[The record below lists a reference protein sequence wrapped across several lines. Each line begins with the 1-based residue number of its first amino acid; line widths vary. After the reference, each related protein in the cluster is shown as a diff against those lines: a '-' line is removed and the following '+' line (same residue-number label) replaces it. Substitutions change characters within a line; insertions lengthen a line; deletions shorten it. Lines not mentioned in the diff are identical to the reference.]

1 MTDLNDFP
9 LEIKLRIDWSDLDV
23 YEHVNNVNIIRYLQS
38 ARVNIWEKS
47 GLYKSYKETNRGP
60 MLVSSKVDF
69 KKSLFYPGT
78 ITIKSRV
85 GYIKNSSFSLEHFI
99 IDESGEV
106 CIETKD
112 IAVCFDFNTEKTYQI
127 PAELRET
134 FERYSSN
141 KRKEI

>member
-47 GLYKSYKETNRGP
+47 GLYKSYKETLRGP
-60 MLVSSKVDF
+60 MLVSSKCDF
-69 KKSLFYPGT
+69 KKSLFYPGN
-78 ITIKSRV
+78 ITIKSKV
-85 GYIKNSSFSLEHFI
+85 GYIKNSSFSLEHLI
-99 IDESGEV
+99 INEKDEI
-106 CIETKD
+106 CIEARD

-127 PAELRET
+127 PADLRAI
-134 FERYSSN
+134 FESYSS

>member
-1 MTDLNDFP
+1 
-9 LEIKLRIDWSDLDV
+9 
-23 YEHVNNVNIIRYLQS
+23 
-38 ARVNIWEKS
+38 
-47 GLYKSYKETNRGP
+47 

>member
-1 MTDLNDFP
+1 MNVDDFP

-47 GLYKSYKETNRGP
+47 GLYKSYNETNRGP

-69 KKSLFYPGT
+69 KKSLFYPGN

-85 GYIKNSSFSLEHFI
+85 GYIKNSSFSLEHVI
-99 IDESGEV
+99 LNEKGEI
-106 CIETKD
+106 CIEARD
-112 IAVCFDFNTEKTYQI
+112 VAVCFDFNTEKTYNI
-127 PAELRET
+127 PDDLRT
-134 FERYSSN
+134 IFKKYSL
-141 KRKEI
+141 

>member
-85 GYIKNSSFSLEHFI
+85 GYIKNSSFSLEHTIFN
-99 IDESGEV
+99 ENGEA
-106 CIETKD
+106 CIEARD
-112 IAVCFDFNTEKTYQI
+112 AAVCFDFNTEKTYQI
-127 PAELRET
+127 PADLRAI
-134 FERYSSN
+134 FERYSSKLN
-141 KRKEI
+141 EI

>member
-1 MTDLNDFP
+1 MNVNDFP
-9 LEIKLRIDWSDLDV
+9 LEIELRIDWSDLDV

-85 GYIKNSSFSLEHFI
+85 GYIKNSSFSLEHI
-99 IDESGEV
+99 ILNAQGET
-106 CIETKD
+106 CIEARD
-112 IAVCFDFNTEKTYQI
+112 VAVCFDFNTEKTYQI
-127 PAELRET
+127 PENLRT
-134 FERYSSN
+134 LFESYSSSRN
-141 KRKEI
+141 KI

>member
-1 MTDLNDFP
+1 MDANDFP
-9 LEIKLRIDWSDLDV
+9 LEIELRIDWSDLDV

-60 MLVSSKVDF
+60 MLASSKVDF

-85 GYIKNSSFSLEHFI
+85 GYIKNSSFSLEHRI
-99 IDESGEV
+99 INAQGEI
-106 CIETKD
+106 CIEARD
-112 IAVCFDFNTEKTYQI
+112 VAVCFDFNTEKTYKI
-127 PAELRET
+127 PDNLRT
-134 FERYSSN
+134 LFESYSSSPS
-141 KRKEI
+141 KI

>member
-1 MTDLNDFP
+1 MNVNDFP
-9 LEIKLRIDWSDLDV
+9 LEIELRIDWSDLDV

-106 CIETKD
+106 CIEAKD
-112 IAVCFDFNTEKTYQI
+112 VAVCFDFNTEKTYQI
-127 PAELRET
+127 PAELREI
-134 FERYSSN
+134 FERYSSS
-141 KRKEI
+141 KRNEI

>member
-1 MTDLNDFP
+1 MDTNDFP

-78 ITIKSRV
+78 ITLKSRV
-85 GYIKNSSFSLEHFI
+85 GYLKNSSFSLEHQI
-99 IDESGEV
+99 LNAQGEI
-106 CIETKD
+106 CIEALD
-112 IAVCFDFNTEKTYQI
+112 VAVCFDFNTEKTYKI
-127 PAELRET
+127 PDNLRT
-134 FERYSSN
+134 IFESYSSSPS
-141 KRKEI
+141 KI

>member
-1 MTDLNDFP
+1 MSENDFP

-23 YEHVNNVNIIRYLQS
+23 YEHVNNVNIIGYLQS
-38 ARVNIWEKS
+38 ARVNVWEKS

-85 GYIKNSSFSLEHFI
+85 GYIKNSSFSLEHTIFNAQ
-99 IDESGEV
+99 GEICTEARDV
-106 CIETKD
+106 
-112 IAVCFDFNTEKTYQI
+112 AVCFDFTTEKTYQI
-127 PAELRET
+127 PDALRAV
-134 FERYSSN
+134 FEKYRF
-141 KRKEI
+141 

>member
-1 MTDLNDFP
+1 MNEKDFP
-9 LEIKLRIDWSDLDV
+9 LEIELRIVWSDLDV

-38 ARVNIWEKS
+38 ARVNIWELS

-85 GYIKNSSFSLEHFI
+85 GSIKNSSFSLEHI
-99 IDESGEV
+99 ILNAQGEI
-106 CIETKD
+106 CIEAKD
-112 IAVCFDFNTEKTYQI
+112 VAVCFDFNTEKTYQI
-127 PAELRET
+127 PDNLRT
-134 FERYSSN
+134 IFKSYSSS
-141 KRKEI
+141 RKEI

>member
-1 MTDLNDFP
+1 MELNEYP
-9 LEIKLRIDWSDLDV
+9 LEIELRIDWSDLDV

-47 GLYKSYKETNRGP
+47 GLYQSYKKTNRGP

-85 GYIKNSSFSLEHFI
+85 GYIKGSSFSLEHLI
-99 IDESGEV
+99 LNAQGEV
-106 CIETKD
+106 CIQAQD
-112 IAVCFDFNTEKTYQI
+112 IAVFFDFNTEKTYQI
-127 PAELRET
+127 PENFRAIFET
-134 FERYSSN
+134 YCSTRN
-141 KRKEI
+141 KI

>member
-1 MTDLNDFP
+1 MINNSSFP

-69 KKSLFYPGT
+69 MKSLFYPGN
-78 ITIKSRV
+78 ITIKSRI
-85 GYIKNSSFSLEHFI
+85 GFIKNSSFSLEHFI
-99 IDESGEV
+99 LNDKDEV
-106 CIETKD
+106 CIQAKD
-112 IAVCFDFNTEKTYQI
+112 IAVCYDFNKEKTYKI
-127 PAELRET
+127 PDDLREA
-134 FERYSSN
+134 FKGYSTSPN
-141 KRKEI
+141 EI

>member
-1 MTDLNDFP
+1 MDANDLP
-9 LEIKLRIDWSDLDV
+9 LEIELRIDWSDLDV

-85 GYIKNSSFSLEHFI
+85 GYIKNSSFSLEHRI
-99 IDESGEV
+99 INAQGEI
-106 CIETKD
+106 CIEARD
-112 IAVCFDFNTEKTYQI
+112 VAVCFDFNTEKTYKI
-127 PAELRET
+127 PDNLRT
-134 FERYSSN
+134 LFESYSSSPS
-141 KRKEI
+141 KI

>member
-1 MTDLNDFP
+1 MDEKDFP
-9 LEIKLRIDWSDLDV
+9 LEIELRIVWSDLDV

-38 ARVNIWEKS
+38 ARVNIWELS

-85 GYIKNSSFSLEHFI
+85 GSIKNSSFTLEHI
-99 IDESGEV
+99 ILNAQGEI
-106 CIETKD
+106 CIEAKD
-112 IAVCFDFNTEKTYQI
+112 VAVCFDFNTEKIYQI
-127 PAELRET
+127 PENLRT
-134 FERYSSN
+134 IFKSYSSN
-141 KRKEI
+141 RKEI

>member
-1 MTDLNDFP
+1 MDANDFP
-9 LEIKLRIDWSDLDV
+9 LEIELRIDWSDLDV

-85 GYIKNSSFSLEHFI
+85 GYIKNSSFSLEHRI
-99 IDESGEV
+99 INAQGEI
-106 CIETKD
+106 CIEARD
-112 IAVCFDFNTEKTYQI
+112 VAVCFDFNTEKTYKI
-127 PAELRET
+127 PDNLRT
-134 FERYSSN
+134 LFESYSSSPS
-141 KRKEI
+141 KI

>member
-1 MTDLNDFP
+1 MDLKDFP
-9 LEIKLRIDWSDLDV
+9 LEIELRIDWSDLDV

-38 ARVNIWEKS
+38 ARVNIWERS

-85 GYIKNSSFSLEHFI
+85 GYIKNSSFSLEHI
-99 IDESGEV
+99 ILNPQGEI
-106 CIETKD
+106 CINAKD
-112 IAVCFDFNTEKTYQI
+112 VAVCFDFNTEKTYQI
-127 PAELRET
+127 PADLRAI
-134 FERYSSN
+134 FESYSS

>member
-1 MTDLNDFP
+1 MTDFNDFP

-60 MLVSSKVDF
+60 MLVSSNVDF
-69 KKSLFYPGT
+69 KKSLFYPGN
-78 ITIKSRV
+78 IAIKSRV

-99 IDESGEV
+99 LNEKGEV
-106 CIETKD
+106 CIEARD

-127 PAELRET
+127 PVDLIKI
-134 FERYSSN
+134 FEHYSN
-141 KRKEI
+141 KRNDI

>member
-1 MTDLNDFP
+1 MHTYDFP
-9 LEIKLRIDWSDLDV
+9 LEIKLHIDWSDLDV

-38 ARVNIWEKS
+38 ARVNVWEKS

-85 GYIKNSSFSLEHFI
+85 GYIKNSSFSLEHQI
-99 IDESGEV
+99 LNTQGEI
-106 CIETKD
+106 CIEALD
-112 IAVCFDFNTEKTYQI
+112 VAVCFDFTAEKTYKI
-127 PAELRET
+127 PDNLRSI
-134 FERYSSN
+134 FESYSSRRN
-141 KRKEI
+141 KI